1 MRGARGTGALKTR
14 IGLSQR
20 DLELAGWL
28 WRDFIRKRAWWLA
41 VALVLMTIEG
51 AMLGAFSFLI
61 QPLFDD
67 VLIAG
72 RAELVVWVGLAMAAV
87 ILLRGAARLSNRII
101 TAHLAKKTRA
111 EMQEHVLAHLLRLD
125 LGFYQNHSP
134 GHLIERVQGDSQA
147 VHALLRGLITGVGRD
162 GASLIGLLAVALY
175 MDWLWTLVAVI
186 GIPMLIMP
194 MLALQRRIRAKSAQ
208 ARRNAAEVSNRLDEV
223 FHGISTIQLTGTEAR
238 ESGRFH
244 QVVEKHRRAAT
255 RTVIAQDAAPTVMD
269 VAAALG
275 FAMVITYGGMQI
287 IDGDRT
293 VGQFMAF
300 FTAITLMFEPVR
312 KLSALAAQWQNIL
325 ASAERVYELLQIQPH
340 ITSPAPPHA
349 PVPGRAACD
358 IDIRGVH
365 FAYGRE
371 PVLRGLDLRAEAG
384 QTTAIVG
391 PSGAGKT
398 TVFALLARMVRPQEG
413 QVLIG
418 GQDTAQMD
426 LAALRGLFSVVSQDT
441 ALFDDSIRDNILM
454 GRPDVPDA
462 ELRAACEAAHVTEF
476 TDQLPEG
483 LDTRAGPRGSALS
496 GGQRQRVAIARAILR
511 DAPILLLDEATSAL
525 DARSEALVQAALE
538 RLAKGRTTLVIAH
551 RLATVRKADRILV
564 MDHGQVVET
573 GTHAELLA
581 LGAHFARLHALQF
594 ADG

>member
-1 MRGARGTGALKTR
+1 MKIR
-14 IGLSQR
+14 IGLSGK
-20 DLELAGWL
+20 DLELARWL
-28 WRDFIRKRAWWLA
+28 WRDFVRKRAWWLV
-41 VALVLMTIEG
+41 VALILMVIEG
-51 AMLGAFSFLI
+51 SMLGAFSFLI

-72 RAELVVWVGLAMAAV
+72 RSDLVVWVGLAMAGV
-87 ILLRGAARLSNRII
+87 ILLRGVTRLSNRII

-111 EMQEHVLAHLLRLD
+111 EMQEHVLGHLLRLD
-125 LGFYQNHSP
+125 QAFYQAHSP

-147 VHALLRGLITGVGRD
+147 VHALLRGFVTGVARD

-175 MDWLWTLVAVI
+175 MDWLWTLIAVI
-186 GIPMLIMP
+186 GIPALVLP
-194 MLALQRRIRAKSAQ
+194 MLALQRRIRAKSRQ
-208 ARRNAAEVSNRLDEV
+208 ARRNAADVSNRLDEV
-223 FHGISTIQLTGTEAR
+223 FHGIATIQVTGTEAR
-238 ESGRFH
+238 EGGRFH
-244 QVVEKHRRAAT
+244 QVVERHRRAAT

-269 VAAALG
+269 LAAALG
-275 FAMVITYGGMQI
+275 FALVITYGGMQI

-325 ASAERVYELLQIQPH
+325 ASAERVHELLEIPPH
-340 ITSPAPPHA
+340 IASPPPPHA
-349 PVPGRAACD
+349 PLPARDACD

-371 PVLRGLDLRAEAG
+371 PVLRGLDLQAAAG

-398 TVFALLARMVRPQEG
+398 TVFALLTRMIKPQQG

-418 GQDTAQMD
+418 GQDSARLD

-454 GRPDVPDA
+454 GRTDVSEA
-462 ELRAACEAAHVTEF
+462 ALRAACEAAHVTEF
-476 TDQLPEG
+476 TDPLPEG

-525 DARSEALVQAALE
+525 DARSEALVQAALQ

-551 RLATVRKADRILV
+551 RLATVRNADRIVV

-594 ADG
+594 ANG